1 MKRQLGFIIGLC
13 LCMVSAVWSKQ
24 SIQSE
29 GIAIDFDWS
38 KVGKNQA
45 RFRFYIRDTVNAA
58 PVLGAY
64 PAAWVH
70 PVTSGDKPPQEC
82 QQQAET
88 FVGGSLFSRAE
99 IDLNQYYV
107 LTMNGDASLS
117 LVDPLFGFGG
127 SKLLNRIVLP
137 SPAYD
142 WALSKQGR
150 YLWLSFPEAQ
160 SIGRLDTS
168 DWMLETLQL
177 KETPK
182 ELTLQADEHYVWV
195 ALETG
200 VVAIVADDK
209 ISLKATIDLP
219 SQPHKIQL
227 SPDSQ
232 HLYLTLPKQD
242 SLALIN
248 TAQLKL
254 QKIQKTGKNPN
265 SLAYSTLAQLLYVA
279 NKDDGS
285 IEAFSVQDLK
295 SVAKMQSE
303 SGLTQLRFDPSG
315 RWGFLVNSLTDRL
328 SIIDAASNQIVQ
340 TGLVE
345 SEPVSIDF
353 SNNLAYIQHSNSET
367 LLMISL
373 DDKEIGRLGAPIP
386 VIDAPG
392 GDNPPGLGASTA
404 ASGLVKA
411 PGASAVL
418 IANPKDQ
425 TVYFYKEGMAA
436 PMGQFGNYG
445 QDPRAVLA
453 LDRSLRD
460 LNGKGKYETIAAIPT
475 VQQKYDVVFFMDS
488 PRQIH
493 CFTMDLT
500 GVNRDQ
506 VQKNNIPQFQAL
518 SKDRGYKVKQKMDLH
533 FKNSA
538 QTNLAE
544 VDVIIS
550 VSSGLWRQRKRLK
563 LTTDGGLKV
572 TFTPPIKGLYQL
584 QYQDQ
589 SGNGF
594 SELGEKWYE
603 VK

>member
-1 MKRQLGFIIGLC
+1 MKRQLSFIIGICLC
-13 LCMVSAVWSKQ
+13 LANPVYAKQ
-24 SIQSE
+24 GVQSE

-38 KVGKNQA
+38 KVGTNQA
-45 RFRFYIRDTVNAA
+45 RFQFYIRDTVNAA

-70 PVTSGDKPPQEC
+70 PRTSDSKPAEEC
-82 QQQAET
+82 RKQAET

-142 WALSKQGR
+142 WVLSKQGR
-150 YLWLSFPEAQ
+150 YLWMSFPEAQ
-160 SIGRLDTS
+160 SIGRLDTA
-168 DWMLETLQL
+168 DWTLETMQL
-177 KETPK
+177 TETPK
-182 ELTLQADEHYVWV
+182 ELALQTDGHYLWV
-195 ALETG
+195 ALDTG
-200 VVAIVADDK
+200 VIAVVADN
-209 ISLKATIDLP
+209 SLSIAATIALP
-219 SQPHKIQL
+219 SKPRQMQL
-227 SPDSQ
+227 SPDSLF
-232 HLYLTLPKQD
+232 LYLTLPKQN
-242 SLALIN
+242 SLALID

-265 SLAYSTLAQLLYVA
+265 SLAYSKLAQLIYVTNQA
-279 NKDDGS
+279 DGS
-285 IEAFSVQDLK
+285 IEAFSAQDLK
-295 SVAKMQSE
+295 SVATMQSE
-303 SGLTQLRFDPSG
+303 KGLTQLRFDPSG
-315 RWGFLVNSLTDRL
+315 RWGFLVNSVTDRL

-353 SNNLAYIQHSNSET
+353 SNNLAYIKHRNNST

-386 VIDAPG
+386 VVDAPG
-392 GDNPPGLGASTA
+392 GDYPPGLGASTV
-404 ASGLVKA
+404 ASGIVKA

-425 TVYFYKEGMAA
+425 AVYFYKEGMAA

-460 LNGKGKYETIAAIPT
+460 PQGQGIYETIAALPT
-475 VQQKYDVVFFMDS
+475 GQQKYDVVFFMDS

-493 CFTMDLT
+493 CFTMNLT
-500 GVNRDQ
+500 GVNTSQ
-506 VQKNNIPQFQAL
+506 EQLNNIPQFQAL
-518 SKDRGYKVKQKMDLH
+518 SADSGYKVQQIMDLH
-533 FKNSA
+533 FKN
-538 QTNLAE
+538 QTKINPSE
-544 VDVIIS
+544 IDVIIS
-550 VSSGLWRQRKRLK
+550 VSSGLWRQRQRLK
-563 LTTDGGLKV
+563 LTSEGELQV
-572 TFTPPIKGLYQL
+572 TFIPPIKGLYQL
-584 QYQDQ
+584 QYQFQ
-589 SGNGF
+589 SGVGF

-603 VK
+603 VQ